1 MNVSRETMTVKKR
14 GRNINPGDIVCLGER
29 EAYVDKVVE
38 VITTLAMLLR
48 DITGSRW
55 VTIEPNKVYD
65 TLPKETE

>member
-1 MNVSRETMTVKKR
+1 
-14 GRNINPGDIVCLGER
+14 
-29 EAYVDKVVE
+29 
-38 VITTLAMLLR
+38 MLLR